1 MQQWL
6 LVFDS
11 THHAMAAE
19 SRIKGAQLEELSFQ
33 TIPTPRQIT
42 ASCGLSLLFQGAV
55 DTDLVLQVLK
65 AHDIEWAGLYQR
77 QEEGKAPWVPVE
89 LTQD

>member
-19 SRIKGAQLEELSFQ
+19 SRIKGVQLEGIIFQ

-42 ASCGLSLLFQGAV
+42 ASCGLSLLFQGQMQ
-55 DTDLVLQVLK
+55 TSLILEVLK

-77 QEEGKAPWVPVE
+77 QDQGRTPWLPVE
-89 LTQD
+89 GIG

>member
-6 LVFDS
+6 LVFNS

-19 SRIKGAQLEELSFQ
+19 SRIKGARLENVTFQ

-55 DTDLVLQVLK
+55 ETELILEVLK
-65 AHDIEWAGLYQR
+65 AHDIEWAGLYRRKEQ
-77 QEEGKAPWVPVE
+77 GKAPWMPVE
-89 LTQD
+89 GQ

>member
-19 SRIKGAQLEELSFQ
+19 SRIKEAQLEGLTFQ

-42 ASCGLSLLFQGAV
+42 ASCGLSLLFQGEV
-55 DTDLVLQVLK
+55 HTRLIVEMLK

-77 QEEGKAPWVPVE
+77 EEQGKRPWVPVE
-89 LTQD
+89 ST

>member
-19 SRIKGAQLEELSFQ
+19 SRIKGAQLEGFTFQ

-55 DTDLVLQVLK
+55 ETALILQVLN
-65 AHDIEWAGLYQR
+65 AHHIEWAGLYQR
-77 QEEGKAPWVPVE
+77 QEQGKAPWLPVVE
-89 LTQD
+89 N

>member
-19 SRIKGAQLEELSFQ
+19 SRIKGARLEGVTFQ

-42 ASCGLSLLFQGAV
+42 ASCGLSLLFEGTV
-55 DTDLVLQVLK
+55 ETRLILEVLMS
-65 AHDIEWAGLYQR
+65 HHIEWAGLYHREAQ
-77 QEEGKAPWVPVE
+77 GKTPWIPAME
-89 LTQD
+89 P

>member
-19 SRIKGAQLEELSFQ
+19 SRMKEAQLEGVTFQ

-42 ASCGLSLLFQGAV
+42 ASCGLSLLFQGTV
-55 DTDLVLQVLK
+55 DTGLILKVLK
-65 AHDIEWAGLYQR
+65 SHDIEWAGLYRRETQ
-77 QEEGKAPWVPVE
+77 GNPPWTPV
-89 LTQD
+89 

>member
-19 SRIKGAQLEELSFQ
+19 SRVKGARLEGVTFQ

-55 DTDLVLQVLK
+55 ETGLILEVLK
-65 AHDIEWAGLYQR
+65 AHNIEWAGLYR
-77 QEEGKAPWVPVE
+77 REEQGKTPWMPVE
-89 LTQD
+89 GQ